1 MSDFLRHVVANS
13 RFIEMGIFQ
22 AETVAQLVDE
32 HLSGERDHNFRLWM
46 LMNLEIWH
54 RLLIEGEEVASTA
67 AWVEEQAGLGLS
79 A

>member
-1 MSDFLRHVVANS
+1 
-13 RFIEMGIFQ
+13 
-22 AETVAQLVDE
+22 
-32 HLSGERDHNFRLWM
+32 M

-54 RLLIEGEEVASTA
+54 RLPIEGEEVAPTA